1 MIIDCCDVRIL
12 EAFDIYVLLK
22 INNIKIERH
31 RVQDGALGN
40 PKIHV
45 FNL

>member
-1 MIIDCCDVRIL
+1 MIVDCCVVRIL

-22 INNIKIERH
+22 VSNINIELH
-31 RVQDGALGN
+31 RAQDGALGN